1 MAQSMQDL
9 EHARKLLSP
18 IQPMALSLK
27 HARKLL
33 YPIRNKWYDIGI
45 ELDLNIAELDVI
57 KSQHNDDPAECLL
70 EMIKIWL
77 RSINPCPTWD
87 VLAEALRAE
96 AINELMVAEQVCSQQ
111 N

>member
-1 MAQSMQDL
+1 MKDL
-9 EHARKLLSP
+9 EHARKLLYP
-18 IQPMALSLK
+18 IQPMALSMKDLK

-45 ELDLNIAELDVI
+45 ELDLNTAELDVI
-57 KSQHNDDPAECLL
+57 KSQYNDDPAECLL

-77 RSINPCPTWD
+77 RSISPCPTWD

-96 AINELMVAEQVCSQQ
+96 AINELMVAEQVYSQQ